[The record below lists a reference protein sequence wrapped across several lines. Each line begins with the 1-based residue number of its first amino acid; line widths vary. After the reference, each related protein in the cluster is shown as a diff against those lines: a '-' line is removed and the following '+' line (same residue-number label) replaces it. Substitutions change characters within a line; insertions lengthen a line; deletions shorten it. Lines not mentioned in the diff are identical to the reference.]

1 MKMANL
7 LIALGVL
14 AMASSFAIAYDP
26 SPLQDLCVA
35 TEDYSSGVLVN
46 GKFCK
51 DPEHVTADDFSFSG
65 LNNARETSKQ
75 LGIRTNLLTV
85 EEIPGLNTNGL
96 SIVRIDYSPGGVNPP
111 HNHPRA
117 AEIITVLEGTIYA
130 GFITSNPDHRLF
142 AKILKPGDTVDVF
155 VFPFGLIHFQFNIGR
170 SPAVAIA
177 ALSSQ
182 NPGVVTSANTIF
194 GAVPSLNL
202 QLLARAYHLDKNI
215 VANLTKQEWVNPSDL
230 NSYSSYY

>member
-1 MKMANL
+1 MANL

-142 AKILKPGDTVDVF
+142 AKILKPGDVF
-155 VFPFGLIHFQFNIGR
+155 VFPFGLIHFQMNIGKT
-170 SPAVAIA
+170 PAVALA
-177 ALSSQ
+177 ALNSQ

-194 GAVPSLNL
+194 GAVPAVNPD
-202 QLLARAYHLDKNI
+202 LLARAFHIDKEL
-215 VANLTKQEWVNPSDL
+215 VTKLQKDEWVNPSDL
-230 NSYSSYY
+230 NSFDSTSSY